1 MQFRPAQ
8 DGNRRRLIS
17 RYASDLGNAVHRHKA
32 DVALRAA
39 SAEAEMAYRARAA
52 FIANMSH
59 ELRTPLNAIIG
70 FSDVL
75 KTSEPGALSNDQTR
89 EFCQFINGS
98 ALELLKMINRLLELT
113 KIQSGSITINSDEI
127 DLCEITDACFS
138 ELAGTARQKGIQ
150 FSRSCDGEAGL
161 AFADQAKTRQILLSV
176 IDNAVKFSSPGGP
189 VHVAISDVPH
199 GHVQVVVADK
209 GTGMSEQDIEL
220 ALSKFGQIDSGL
232 DRRHNGGGLGLPIA
246 KALIELQDG
255 SLTISSIK
263 ERGTEVTLTLP
274 RTSSR
279 EN

>member
-75 KTSEPGALSNDQTR
+75 KTSEPGALSNDQAR
-89 EFCQFINGS
+89 EFSQFINAS

-127 DLCEITDACFS
+127 DLCEIIDACLS
-138 ELAGTARQKGIQ
+138 ELAGNARQKGVQ
-150 FSRSCDGEAGL
+150 FSKSGDGEVSL
-161 AFADQAKTRQILLSV
+161 AFADQAKTKQILLSV
-176 IDNAVKFSSPGGP
+176 IDNAVKFSNPGGL
-189 VHVAISDVPH
+189 VHVGISDLPH
-199 GHVQVVVADK
+199 GEVQVVVADK

-246 KALIELQDG
+246 KALIELQNG
-255 SLTISSIK
+255 SLTISSVL
-263 ERGTEVTLTLP
+263 EQGTEVTLTLP

-279 EN
+279 ET